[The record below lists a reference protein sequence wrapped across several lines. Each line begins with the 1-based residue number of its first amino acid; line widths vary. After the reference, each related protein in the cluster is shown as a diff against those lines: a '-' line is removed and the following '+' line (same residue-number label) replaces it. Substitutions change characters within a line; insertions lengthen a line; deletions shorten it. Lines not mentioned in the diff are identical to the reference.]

1 MNNKVPKKTEQKKY
15 AVRACEMI
23 KRDRKGAALFR
34 LVYKREGSQKEVQT
48 FMNRINKNRANPG
61 ADFIGL
67 CVEALPELQDM
78 TMAEF
83 FGIKDKPKN

>member
-1 MNNKVPKKTEQKKY
+1 MNNKVPKKTEPKKY
-15 AVRACEMI
+15 AAKACKMI

-34 LVYKREGSQKEVQT
+34 RIYKREGSQKEVQT
-48 FMNRINKNRANPG
+48 LMNRINENRGNPG

-78 TMAEF
+78 TLAEF
-83 FGIKDKPKN
+83 FGIKDKPES